1 MRRRDSLLLAG
12 ATVAALD
19 LLRDHIDL
27 AGRVDAARAAGRI
40 DTEAV
45 DGLAYLMLGYRQV
58 YRSAGAAS
66 LLGPVCGTLNLLTEL
81 APGAGSHRDK
91 MVSLIGQAGSLI
103 GTIFMFDLGDF
114 VSARRYLAIGAR
126 AAQQAGDTELVAI
139 TLGCR
144 AFNATYGGDPVT
156 GLEFAQGAMD
166 VAARGIHPRS
176 YGWVAAVASEM
187 HATLGPRE
195 QTACMRALETA
206 RRQLAE
212 PMPPVAWEGIGA
224 FDDGKLR
231 AYRGGDLLRLGRHSE
246 AQAELRAALDQLGPG
261 LVKHRCTAH
270 IDLADAYAQDDQPD
284 RSAAHASSALQI
296 VTRTR
301 HAESLRR
308 VEAVYAAIRKS
319 GSAGVRELG
328 SKLLEFRAAS

>member
-1 MRRRDSLLLAG
+1 
-12 ATVAALD
+12 
-19 LLRDHIDL
+19 
-27 AGRVDAARAAGRI
+27 
-40 DTEAV
+40 
-45 DGLAYLMLGYRQV
+45 
-58 YRSAGAAS
+58 
-66 LLGPVCGTLNLLTEL
+66 
-81 APGAGSHRDK
+81 
-91 MVSLIGQAGSLI
+91 
-103 GTIFMFDLGDF
+103 
-114 VSARRYLAIGAR
+114 
-126 AAQQAGDTELVAI
+126 
-139 TLGCR
+139 
-144 AFNATYGGDPVT
+144 
-156 GLEFAQGAMD
+156 
-166 VAARGIHPRS
+166 
-176 YGWVAAVASEM
+176 
-187 HATLGPRE
+187 
-195 QTACMRALETA
+195 MRALETA

-224 FDDGKLR
+224 FDGGKLS

-308 VEAVYAAIRKS
+308 VEAVYAAIRNS